1 MNKKNIPPES
11 SPIKIISENR
21 KARFNYHL
29 LEFFEAGMVLTGN
42 EIKSI
47 RGGHITL
54 TESYVR
60 PQNGELFLIGCHINE
75 YKFSSDKEYNPARVR
90 KLLLNKHD
98 IIKLQNSVEMQSL
111 TIVPVKIYLKR
122 GRAKLEIALA
132 KGKDAPDKRKTIT
145 EREGKKR
152 AERAMKNNQR

>member
-1 MNKKNIPPES
+1 MNKKKEASEPA
-11 SPIKIISENR
+11 PIKIISENR

-29 LEFFEAGMVLTGN
+29 LEFYEVGIILTGN

-47 RGGHITL
+47 RGGHINL

-75 YKFSSDKEYNPARVR
+75 YKFNSTKDYNPSRVR
-90 KLLLNKHD
+90 KLLMKKHD
-98 IIKLQNSVEMQSL
+98 ISKLQSSVETQGL

-152 AERAMKNNQR
+152 AERAMKNRSH